1 MGDQGTHSRRT
12 HSANCTHRLIFIVTA
27 PLITKIQVCIS
38 SLKLEALILCQHVR
52 GLLKAQLCSFTSE
65 KHLGPSFDSTILY
78 KLRKT
83 SGISVSLPTVAGT
96 QDSLLENVPFIN
108 LFHPQISL
116 GRETPF
122 PEGCGQVMS

>member
-1 MGDQGTHSRRT
+1 MGPRVQ
-12 HSANCTHRLIFIVTA
+12 
-27 PLITKIQVCIS
+27 
-38 SLKLEALILCQHVR
+38 

-65 KHLGPSFDSTILY
+65 KHLGPFDLTILY

-83 SGISVSLPTVAGT
+83 SGISVSLPTFAGT

-116 GRETPF
+116 GREIPF

>member
-1 MGDQGTHSRRT
+1 MG
-12 HSANCTHRLIFIVTA
+12 
-27 PLITKIQVCIS
+27 P
-38 SLKLEALILCQHVR
+38 HVQ

-65 KHLGPSFDSTILY
+65 KHLGPPFDLTILC

-83 SGISVSLPTVAGT
+83 SGISVSLPTFAGT

-116 GRETPF
+116 WREIPF